1 MQTSWLD
8 YRERGSIF
16 AYRLIAQIALRLGRP
31 VARLLLYPICVY
43 YLAFSRTTPRAS
55 RRYLSRVFGRAP
67 HLREIYRH
75 HLDFAAVLLDR
86 VFLNSGQ
93 YDKFQVTCRSPELLQ
108 EVLSN
113 RRGAVMLGAHMGSFE
128 LMREFALRYRFIV
141 NMLMYEDNAQKIA
154 SVMEGLDT
162 RGQRRI
168 IPIGR
173 LDSLLLAKERL
184 DNGELAGILGDR
196 TVGNDRRV
204 PAAFFGETALF
215 PASPIQAAAALGA
228 PVILFFGLYRGGN
241 RYDVYLERFADPLK
255 INRRKPAELDAW
267 VQRYAARLE
276 HYCRLAPYNWFNF
289 YDFWAAPET
298 PAPPP

>member
-1 MQTSWLD
+1 MATSWLD
-8 YRERGSIF
+8 YRERGSLI
-16 AYRLIAQIALRLGRP
+16 AYQLIAQIALRLGRRF
-31 VARLLLYPICVY
+31 ARLLLYPICVY
-43 YLAFSRTTPRAS
+43 YLVFSRTTPRAS
-55 RRYLSRVFGRAP
+55 RQYLTHVWGRAP
-67 HLREIYRH
+67 RLREVYRH

-93 YDKFQVTCRSPELLQ
+93 YDRFDVTCHNPELLQ
-108 EVLSN
+108 EIIGS

-128 LMREFALRYRFIV
+128 LMREFALKYGLMV

-154 SVMEGLDT
+154 RVMGGLDVGG
-162 RGQRRI
+162 RRRI

-173 LDSLLLAKERL
+173 LDSLLQARQRL
-184 DNGELAGILGDR
+184 DEGELVGLLGDR
-196 TVGNDRRV
+196 TTGAERRV
-204 PAAFFGETALF
+204 AADFFGAPAHF

-241 RYDVYLERFADPLK
+241 RYDVYLECLADPLK
-255 INRRKPAELDAW
+255 INRRKPAELDVW

-289 YDFWAAPET
+289 FDFWAAP
-298 PAPPP
+298 PDAP